1 VSKHSPPPWT
11 WVVESDADR
20 TLRDVAPELLAACV
34 AALELL
40 QDPDADAF
48 DADKVEQNLRDVIAK
63 AKGGGL

>member
-1 VSKHSPPPWT
+1 MNKEEFT
-11 WVVESDADR
+11 NLFA
-20 TLRDVAPELLAACV
+20 VAPELLAACV

-48 DADKVEQNLRDVIAK
+48 DADKVEQTLRDVIAK

>member
-1 VSKHSPPPWT
+1 MHT
-11 WVVESDADR
+11 EFTNLFAA
-20 TLRDVAPELLAACV
+20 APELLAACV

-48 DADKVEQNLRDVIAK
+48 DADKVEQTLRDVIAK

>member
-1 VSKHSPPPWT
+1 MSKHSAPQWT
-11 WVVESDADR
+11 RVVDSDADR

-48 DADKVEQNLRDVIAK
+48 NADKVEQTLRDAIAK